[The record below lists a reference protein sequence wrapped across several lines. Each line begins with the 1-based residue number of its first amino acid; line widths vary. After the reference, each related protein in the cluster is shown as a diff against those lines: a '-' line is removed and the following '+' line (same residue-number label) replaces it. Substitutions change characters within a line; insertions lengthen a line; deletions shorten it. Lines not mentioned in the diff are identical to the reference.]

1 MLLKPFPI
9 ANTILVGMFGNFSV
23 AKWLP
28 LQFWNNVSIGNY
40 LSNGAWAKLYFDW
53 GWGGWL
59 VSGCQSLGVSR
70 LSLAIILVIHRA
82 GSRGKRIATLKIQEG
97 NMHGLAGIPNPLH
110 YDSDCTAGLPG
121 PVWASSAAT
130 WELIT
135 PNRPNA
141 FPTSALSL
149 SSHLCKSYLPRPP
162 WSSVSSTIFL
172 LPTRV
177 FGNNSIL
184 WNSCLL

>member
-23 AKWLP
+23 AKWLL
-28 LQFWNNVSIGNY
+28 LQFWNNVAIGNY
-40 LSNGAWAKLYFDW
+40 LSNGAWGKLYFDW
-53 GWGGWL
+53 GWGGWF

-82 GSRGKRIATLKIQEG
+82 GSPGKRIATLKIQEG
-97 NMHGLAGIPNPLH
+97 NMHGLAGHCKPSPLWLRLHGWAPGTSLSLLRCHMGAHHPKQTKCIPNICP
-110 YDSDCTAGLPG
+110 
-121 PVWASSAAT
+121 
-130 WELIT
+130 
-135 PNRPNA
+135 
-141 FPTSALSL
+141 L
-149 SSHLCKSYLPRPP
+149 SSHLCKSYFPRPT

-172 LPTRV
+172 LLTRV